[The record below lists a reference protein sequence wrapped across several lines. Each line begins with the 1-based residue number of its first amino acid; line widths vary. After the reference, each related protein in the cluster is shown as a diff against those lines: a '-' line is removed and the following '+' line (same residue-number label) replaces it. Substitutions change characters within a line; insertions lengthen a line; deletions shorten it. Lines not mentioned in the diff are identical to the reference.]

1 MDTKFNPL
9 QSYSEEE
16 YYADISDLSDDYQR
30 NSSAGGWG
38 SLPDLCL
45 HNVFVFLEDQD
56 RRSADLACR
65 HWHHVMR
72 SPSLWRF
79 HIFNFSGRQG
89 KYMQSEYYSAMA
101 YASSLGS
108 YLETME
114 VCVVPPR
121 KSYVAHRLEQAISGL
136 LSELTRV
143 RAPIRSI
150 SITRLDLDRT
160 SWKKSLRNSL
170 VKRVTDFLQRGDARI
185 TSVSLNGMRNHLAH
199 GLDLL
204 SALTNSQRRSSPRGF
219 ISSLD
224 LRGFFS
230 SSVHVN
236 TNPQVPYILSQL
248 KGLTDLSLSYSYLS
262 DEVLTAL
269 QHRPQGQRR
278 HPSRDGNPLERL
290 ALHCS
295 CYEYHRQLVSGSS
308 WTNLV
313 STCPKLKVM
322 LTVNHIVNTNWLAR
336 ILVPEIPLTEFDM
349 TVLYPTGSPWSVR
362 PILHNLLP
370 QYRRSLQ
377 RLNIDL
383 SNGNEPLNE
392 ELLELV
398 KQCECLEDLRVWA
411 FLDISTVERLLHIR
425 LTKRSLLNKIRLGIY
440 SSDEYE
446 EQKAQLEQ
454 ITSSYLQLHPE
465 LDLYVMICPFV

>member
-295 CYEYHRQLVSGSS
+295 CYEYHRQ
-308 WTNLV
+308 
-313 STCPKLKVM
+313 
-322 LTVNHIVNTNWLAR
+322 
-336 ILVPEIPLTEFDM
+336 
-349 TVLYPTGSPWSVR
+349 
-362 PILHNLLP
+362 
-370 QYRRSLQ
+370 